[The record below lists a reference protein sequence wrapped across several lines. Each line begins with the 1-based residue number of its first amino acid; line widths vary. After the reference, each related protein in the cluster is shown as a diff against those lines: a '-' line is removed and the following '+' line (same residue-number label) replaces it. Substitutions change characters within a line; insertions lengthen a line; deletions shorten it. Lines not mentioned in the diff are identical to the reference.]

1 MLSKQSRKRRRKS
14 SKNTANK
21 ERRMNQSKIMKY
33 KSHDL
38 SPLSHNSLSIVF
50 SFLNGNEIIKVSK
63 ICEEF
68 SEIIRKSNLINIA
81 FKYKLEQIYPRIGE
95 VKSYYNEK
103 VIWKDL
109 YDKKNNLNFNKQILE
124 QMLNYQCNMIMKKK
138 PLVMSIYNACFDI
151 CVKNGENSDFCY
163 SIVIKILKQH
173 AIQIQQKLR
182 NSGYNLMNDYK
193 QEKKKYIKIA
203 LWMSK
208 TMMYLERFFIPNTD
222 NISINSLARVLFH
235 GYVINDFPEMEDEI
249 VIENE
254 TMNNQNLN
262 IAALINNYI
271 N

>member
-1 MLSKQSRKRRRKS
+1 MFSKHSQKRRNTS
-14 SKNTANK
+14 LKNTRNNK
-21 ERRMNQSKIMKY
+21 KRRMNQY

-38 SPLSHNSLSIVF
+38 SPLSHNSLSVVF
-50 SFLNGNEIIKVSK
+50 SFLDGNEIIKVSK
-63 ICEEF
+63 ICEEL
-68 SEIIRKSNLINIA
+68 SEIIRKYNLINIA
-81 FKYKLEQIYPRIGE
+81 FKYKLEQTFPRIGE

-109 YDKKNNLNFNKQILE
+109 YNKKNNLNFNKQILE
-124 QMLNYQCNMIMKKK
+124 QMLNYQCDMIMEKK

-151 CVKNGENSDFCY
+151 CVKRGENSDFCY
-163 SIVIKILKQH
+163 LLVIKILKQQV
-173 AIQIQQKLR
+173 IQIQQKLN
-182 NSGYNLMNDYK
+182 NSGFNLMNDYK

-235 GYVINDFPEMEDEI
+235 AYVINIFPEINDEI

-254 TMNNQNLN
+254 TINNENLN
-262 IAALINNYI
+262 IAALINQFT
-271 N
+271 